1 MVVSIL
7 ILSSILKD
15 YIGDIYLC
23 PGRDKTFRLNTAN
36 AFLNWF
42 LGPQVEG
49 GCFLDRWTY
58 RNLCESR
65 NAFLWSRNVA
75 Y

>member
-1 MVVSIL
+1 MESFGVKESKRNMLINKQLKNETKFKNDLIRKKRTMVVSIL

-36 AFLNWF
+36 AFLN
-42 LGPQVEG
+42 
-49 GCFLDRWTY
+49 
-58 RNLCESR
+58 
-65 NAFLWSRNVA
+65 
-75 Y
+75 

>member
-1 MVVSIL
+1 MLINKQLKNETKFKNDLIRKKRTMVVSIL

-36 AFLNWF
+36 AFLN
-42 LGPQVEG
+42 
-49 GCFLDRWTY
+49 
-58 RNLCESR
+58 
-65 NAFLWSRNVA
+65 
-75 Y
+75 